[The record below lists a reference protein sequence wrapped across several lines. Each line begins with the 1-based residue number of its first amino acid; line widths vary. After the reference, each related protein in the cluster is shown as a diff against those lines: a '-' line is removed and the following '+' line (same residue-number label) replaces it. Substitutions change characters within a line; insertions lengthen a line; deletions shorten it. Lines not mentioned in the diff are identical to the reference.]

1 MDHYLS
7 EITKGSERDPPIF
20 PTYPQRGEGDKREK
34 CNTPLREPAK
44 GAQSIEQGAKEPPP
58 PREHDVTSKKG
69 EPGSDGQD
77 PVALEQWK
85 QRVEI

>member
-1 MDHYLS
+1 M
-7 EITKGSERDPPIF
+7 
-20 PTYPQRGEGDKREK
+20 
-34 CNTPLREPAK
+34 TPLKGREPGK